1 MFGLDA
7 WTIWLIIGVIFIISE
22 IFTVG
27 FVMMPLGIAA
37 LASGLIAYLFP
48 QSGLGPQLGAFIVT
62 GVVLLFFGQKLANKI
77 SKDPDIK
84 VGAERLVGSHGLV
97 LEKID
102 PVRNSGLVRVMQE
115 EWRASSE
122 NDAVIEK
129 GEKITVV
136 QVDGTHLTVK
146 KQKS

>member
-1 MFGLDA
+1 MFGIDA
-7 WTIWLIIGVIFIISE
+7 WIVWLIIGVIFIISE

-27 FVMMPLGIAA
+27 FVMMPLGLAA

-48 QSGLGPQLGAFIVT
+48 ESGLAPQLVAFIVT
-62 GVVLLFFGQKLANKI
+62 GVVLIFFGQKLANKI
-77 SKDPDIK
+77 AKDPAIK
-84 VGAERLVGSHGLV
+84 VGAERLIGSDGLV

-102 PVRNSGLVRVMQE
+102 PVRNSGLVRVKQE

-122 NDAVIEK
+122 NEAIIDK

-146 KQKS
+146 KLKS

>member
-1 MFGLDA
+1 MFGVDA
-7 WTIWLIIGVIFIISE
+7 WIIWLIIGVIFIISE

-27 FVMMPLGIAA
+27 FVMMPLGLAA

-48 QSGLGPQLGAFIVT
+48 ESGLAPQLVAFIVT
-62 GVVLLFFGQKLANKI
+62 GVVLIFFGQKLANKI
-77 SKDPDIK
+77 AKDPVIK
-84 VGAERLVGSHGLV
+84 VGAERLIGSDGLV

-102 PVRNSGLVRVMQE
+102 PVRNSGLVRVKQE

-122 NDAVIEK
+122 NEGVIDK

-146 KQKS
+146 KLKS

>member
-1 MFGLDA
+1 MFGLEA
-7 WTIWLIIGVIFIISE
+7 WIIWLIIGVIFIISE

-37 LASGLIAYLFP
+37 LASSLIAYLFP
-48 QSGLGPQLGAFIVT
+48 HTGIGPQLGAFIVA
-62 GVVLLFFGQKLANKI
+62 GIILLFFGQKLANKI
-77 SKDPDIK
+77 AKDPSIK

-102 PVRNSGLVRVMQE
+102 SAKNTGLVRVMQE

-122 NDAVIEK
+122 DQSVIEK
-129 GEKITVV
+129 GEKIVV
-136 QVDGTHLTVK
+136 VEVDGTHLTVK
-146 KQKS
+146 KINS